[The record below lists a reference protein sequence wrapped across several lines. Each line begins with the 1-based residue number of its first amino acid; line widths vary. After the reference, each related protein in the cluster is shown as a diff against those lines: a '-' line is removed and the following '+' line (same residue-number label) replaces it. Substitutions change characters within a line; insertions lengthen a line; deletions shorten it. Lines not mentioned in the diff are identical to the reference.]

1 MSPKKSSQK
10 KPETKKVK
18 PKKGKSKKVKPKKR
32 LPKKEKLGNKTYWAV
47 YNILNDEINNRQLYY
62 TFQEKR
68 EILKVIY
75 PQFKGKKINPE
86 DVKTVRAVVNEYFS
100 QQNDYYNPLL
110 LPSAF
115 LSGIF
120 WFELDEY
127 LTVQLRGEADPKDLR
142 FQINAGDLGATPII
156 NLKSYEYF
164 SSSVNEIVENVRN
177 FVDNASEPEWS
188 GIPVVRQGF
197 TDDGK
202 ADSYFVQFTLYVN
215 GQEVPPTEN
224 YEYAIKEIDEGTL
237 EQRRRRRKEIAVRKK
252 ELARL
257 RKEAER
263 LKKVKK
269 TALPT
274 KKVRAEKTTAEQ
286 QKERAEN
293 INRQM
298 MTQAEL
304 LADSERLFR
313 EGILT
318 REEFLAERKLI
329 MQQTQT
335 AISKFE
341 KGGKL

>member
-10 KPETKKVK
+10 KPETNKVK
-18 PKKGKSKKVKPKKR
+18 PKKANVKKK
-32 LPKKEKLGNKTYWAV
+32 LPKTKKLGNKTYWAV
-47 YNILNDEINNRQLYY
+47 YNILNDEINSRQLYY

-68 EILKVIY
+68 DILKVIY

-86 DVKTVRAVVNEYFS
+86 DVTTVRAVINNYFS
-100 QQNDYYNPLL
+100 AQNDYYNPLL
-110 LPSAF
+110 IPSAF

-120 WFELDEY
+120 WFDLDEY
-127 LTVQLRGEADPKDLR
+127 LTTQLRGEVDPKDLR

-177 FVDNASEPEWS
+177 FVNNDSEPEWS
-188 GIPVVRQGF
+188 GIPVVRKGF

-202 ADSYFVQFTLYVN
+202 ADSYFIQFTLYIN
-215 GQEVPPTEN
+215 GQEIPPTEN
-224 YEYAIKEIDEGTL
+224 YEYAITELDEGTL
-237 EQRRRRRKEIAVRKK
+237 EQRRKRRKEIAYRKK

-263 LKKVKK
+263 QKKIKK
-269 TALPT
+269 TAVPT

-286 QKERAEN
+286 QRERAEN

-341 KGGKL
+341 KGGNL

>member
-1 MSPKKSSQK
+1 MSQKKSSK
-10 KPETKKVK
+10 KKTPPKKVK
-18 PKKGKSKKVKPKKR
+18 PKKVIKKKSPKTK
-32 LPKKEKLGNKTYWAV
+32 KLGAKTYWAV
-47 YNILNDEINNRQLYY
+47 YNILNDEINNRQLFY

-86 DVKTVRAVVNEYFS
+86 DVKTVRAVINDYFS
-100 QQNDYYNPLL
+100 AQNDYYNPLL
-110 LPSAF
+110 IPSAF

-120 WFELDEY
+120 WFDLDEY
-127 LTVQLRGEADPKDLR
+127 LTTQLRGEVDPKDLR
-142 FQINAGDLGATPII
+142 YQINAGELGATPIM

-177 FVDNASEPEWS
+177 FVNNESEPEWS
-188 GIPVVRQGF
+188 GIPVVRKGF

-202 ADSYFVQFTLYVN
+202 ADSYFIQFTLYIN
-215 GQEVPPTEN
+215 GQEIPPTEN
-224 YEYAIKEIDEGTL
+224 YEYAITELDEGTL
-237 EQRRRRRKEIAVRKK
+237 EQRRKRRKEIAYRKK

-263 LKKVKK
+263 QKKIKK
-269 TALPT
+269 TAVPT

-341 KGGKL
+341 KGGTL